1 MTQLDT
7 QFIRSQFPAFNEP
20 SLEGFA
26 HFENAG
32 GSYACGQVVNLLN
45 RYYRETKLQPYYE
58 FGPSQKAGA
67 QMDSAKKRMAAWLN
81 VGTDEVHFGP
91 STSQNTYV
99 VAQALRQHLQ
109 PGDEFIVTN
118 QDHEANSGAWRRL
131 EADGIVIREWQV
143 DPVSGE
149 LDPAALD
156 KLLNEKTRAVAFT
169 HCSNVVGTIHPVRE
183 LTDKIH
189 AAGAMA
195 IVDGVALCPHGLPD
209 VDALGADIYVF
220 SLYKVYG
227 PHLGVMVMRKTINEQ
242 LPNQGHFFNAGKPG
256 ARFTPAGPD
265 HAQIAS
271 VNGVMDYFA
280 AIDAHH
286 FSGDTA
292 GSGKPDRIRSDD
304 ASDAN
309 KPERIRQLFRE
320 RENSLLPPLLDF
332 IHTHPKTRLIGNPQ
346 VMNRAPTVAF
356 AVTGQ
361 SPAELGRKL
370 GEMNLGVGV
379 GDFYAYRL
387 VKALGIDPKQGL
399 VRVSFVH
406 YTSEEE
412 VDRVVQ
418 ALDQHL

>member
-1 MTQLDT
+1 MTKLDLN
-7 QFIRSQFPAFNEP
+7 FVRAQFPAFSEP

-32 GSYACGQVVNLLN
+32 GSYACGKVVGQLN
-45 RYYRETKLQPYYE
+45 RYYRETRLQPYYD

-81 VGTDEVHFGP
+81 VETDEVHFGP

-131 EADGIVIREWQV
+131 EADGIVIREWPV

-149 LDPAALD
+149 LDPAQLD
-156 KLLNEKTRAVAFT
+156 GLLTEKTKAVAFT

-209 VDALGADIYVF
+209 VNALGADIYLF

-227 PHLGVMVMRKTINEQ
+227 PHLGVMVMRRAVNEK
-242 LPNQGHFFNAGKPG
+242 LPNQGHFFNAGKAG

-271 VNGVMDYFA
+271 VNGVMDYFE
-280 AIDAHH
+280 AIDAQH
-286 FSGDTA
+286 FSNGTD
-292 GSGKPDRIRSDD
+292 GGNR
-304 ASDAN
+304 
-309 KPERIRQLFRE
+309 PERIRQLFRD
-320 RENSLLPPLLDF
+320 RENSLLPALLDF
-332 IHTHPKTRLIGNPQ
+332 VNAHPKTRLIGNPQ
-346 VMNRAPTVAF
+346 VKDRAPTVAF

-370 GEMNLGVGV
+370 GEKKLGVGV

-412 VDRVVQ
+412 VERVVR
-418 ALDQHL
+418 ALDQLL